1 MSEADEA
8 LISVTVQTILDLKRI
23 LGQRKMALVVPEGS
37 TVHNLLAHM
46 IEKWGQTL
54 SSSLFEPETGRLFSY
69 IQIMVNGRSI
79 GFLNGME
86 TVLEDHDE
94 VLILPPAAGG

>member
-1 MSEADEA
+1 MNWVDEA
-8 LISVTVQTILDLKRI
+8 LISITVQTILDLKRI
-23 LGQRKMALVVPEGS
+23 LGKREIGLVVPEGS
-37 TVHNLLAHM
+37 TVQDLLAHM
-46 IEKWGQTL
+46 VGKWGQAL
-54 SSSLFEPETGRLFSY
+54 SSYLFEPETGRLFSH

-86 TVLEDHDE
+86 TVLREHDD